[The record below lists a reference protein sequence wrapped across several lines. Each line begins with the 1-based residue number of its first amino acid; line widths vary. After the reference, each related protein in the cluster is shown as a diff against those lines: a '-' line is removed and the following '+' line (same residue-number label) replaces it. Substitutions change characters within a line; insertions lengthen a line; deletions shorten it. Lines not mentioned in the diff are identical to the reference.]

1 MVQLRGL
8 DDQGKAEALRL
19 QARQRGMDMP
29 EEVAGYL
36 LRRSPR
42 DMTALFALLDMLD
55 QASLAAQ
62 RKLTV
67 PFVKEVL
74 RSP

>member
-1 MVQLRGL
+1 
-8 DDQGKAEALRL
+8 
-19 QARQRGMDMP
+19 
-29 EEVAGYL
+29 
-36 LRRSPR
+36 
-42 DMTALFALLDMLD
+42 MTALFELLETLD

-74 RSP
+74 QYS

>member
-1 MVQLRGL
+1 
-8 DDQGKAEALRL
+8 
-19 QARQRGMDMP
+19 MP

>member
-1 MVQLRGL
+1 VL
-8 DDQGKAEALRL
+8 E
-19 QARQRGMDMP
+19 
-29 EEVAGYL
+29 
-36 LRRSPR
+36 
-42 DMTALFALLDMLD
+42 TLD

-74 RSP
+74 QYS

>member
-1 MVQLRGL
+1 MLQLRGL

-42 DMTALFALLDMLD
+42 DMTALFALLDTLD

-67 PFVKEVL
+67 PFVREVL
-74 RSP
+74 THK